1 MSTNGVNTT
10 KTNIFKRFGNWFGKH
25 GAQVGGAMM
34 ATGSAATSFAMGAY
48 ALNQVGKNGSIF
60 GCGGC
65 GGYGGYGGC
74 GNSMM
79 QMMMMSSMM
88 GGASLFG
95 AGMFDPSSAMYGGM
109 YTGGMNPYSGIM
121 DAYALGVNTRQQV
134 QAQGFANMY
143 GNNSNNWWGSAFN
156 NTSAFGNTAGKIA
169 EQKKLTYTSSEDDNS
184 AIGTNKDKGQSLDS
198 ATDDLGNGTENEIE
212 LEIDSDGD
220 GTISNDEY
228 KNGLSDYSKSY
239 IANIDSDNDG
249 LISEAEF
256 VKHETAKA
264 PSGVSDENAEQMAK
278 NAFAKLDRNNSGKI
292 DYKEMA
298 SLFGY
303 MSSSKGKITANNYKS
318 VSQTLANGNDTKFVS
333 KLDKEYSSLF
343 GEPKKTDES

>member
-48 ALNQVGKNGSIF
+48 ALRQVGKGSIF
-60 GCGGC
+60 GGGC
-65 GGYGGYGGC
+65 CGYGGYGGYGGC

-79 QMMMMSSMM
+79 QMMMMSNMM
-88 GGASLFG
+88 GGGIFG
-95 AGMFDPSSAMYGGM
+95 GGMYGG
-109 YTGGMNPYSGIM
+109 GMYSGLTPIDPSFGVM
-121 DAYALGVNTRQQV
+121 NAYAAGVNARQQV

-184 AIGTNKDKGQSLDS
+184 AKDTNKDKGQSLDS
-198 ATDDLGNGTENEIE
+198 ATDDLGNGTATEIE

-228 KNGLSDYSKSY
+228 KKGLSEYAKSY
-239 IANIDSDNDG
+239 VVNIDSDGDG
-249 LISEAEF
+249 LISETEF
-256 VKHETAKA
+256 VKHETDKA

-343 GEPKKTDES
+343 GESKKTEEA